1 MVDAWVMMMARNR
14 GMSAVRRA
22 SKKVFTTI
30 EGKGIGGKDGKG
42 KKAYPVSND
51 SMREYQEVRSLS
63 SPLLIHLVECGYLCV
78 MTPVDCII

>member
-1 MVDAWVMMMARNR
+1 MVMTMARIR

-42 KKAYPVSND
+42 KKAYSVSND

-63 SPLLIHLVECGYLCV
+63 SPLLIRLVERGHLWI
-78 MTPVDCII
+78 MTPVD